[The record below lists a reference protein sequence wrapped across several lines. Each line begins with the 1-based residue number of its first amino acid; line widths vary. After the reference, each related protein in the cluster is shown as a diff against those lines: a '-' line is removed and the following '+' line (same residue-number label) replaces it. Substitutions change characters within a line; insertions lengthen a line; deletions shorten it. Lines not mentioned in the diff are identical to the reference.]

1 VLSSLFQDA
10 KEEADMC
17 IRELKIWVVA
27 AIVMV
32 VMAGQGRAADRG
44 IDGLILGAGGGALV
58 GQAIGRDKEATL
70 IGTAVGGMLGY
81 MVGNEVDNA
90 SADGGYAVSRAG
102 FPLPPLPPPPSIVF
116 SYNHSERDRDHYRE
130 RWSGKVCWEERVWV
144 ERRHGGYRQEWRTVC
159 RDRHRHGQKPWHE
172 DRHRW

>member
-1 VLSSLFQDA
+1 VLSSTFQDA
-10 KEEADMC
+10 KEEIDMLN
-17 IRELKIWVVA
+17 RELKIWMVV

-32 VMAGQGRAADRG
+32 VMVGEGRANDRG
-44 IDGLILGAGGGALV
+44 IDGLILGATSGALV

-81 MVGNEVDNA
+81 MMGNEMDNA
-90 SADGGYAVSRAG
+90 SADGGYAVTQVG

-116 SYNHSERDRDHYRE
+116 SYNHHERDRGQYRE
-130 RWSGKVCWEERVWV
+130 RRPGRVCWEEKVWV
-144 ERRHGGYRQEWRTVC
+144 ERRHGGYRPEWRTVC
-159 RDRHRHGQKPWHE
+159 RDKHRHWQKPWRE